1 VYVIILCIIIHEV
14 HVCKTQIKMELSKV
28 CRKRRRRALVLANL
42 TFIGCMIFFCVIF
55 YFIRNAAFKDNH
67 YSVYLQRQI
76 ADQIRTARDTLYVLY
91 GEGESDANTDN
102 HLHNYIRSTAS
113 RHTLGERRQAGHPG
127 RLHYSQH
134 GQSEYVDKLLK
145 RRRNGVFLEAG
156 AADGEALSNSLFFEL
171 HRNWTGILMEAN
183 PIRVKHLITRN
194 RDAFVVPACL
204 SVTTTPQVVK
214 FTMTATGK
222 GGAISSNINRGIWKA
237 FKYYAKSE
245 AFGEVY
251 VQCFPLMSVAAA
263 LNIQHIDYFSLDVE
277 GAEVPVLKTIDWKK
291 LTIDVI
297 TIEYNH
303 QKDILQSLRT
313 LFNETGLYK
322 EVGLMPVGTDE
333 TRAIDVVFMRR

>member
-1 VYVIILCIIIHEV
+1 
-14 HVCKTQIKMELSKV
+14 
-28 CRKRRRRALVLANL
+28 VLANL
-42 TFIGCMIFFCVIF
+42 TFIGCMIFFCMIF

-145 RRRNGVFLEAG
+145 GRRNGVFLEAG

>member
-1 VYVIILCIIIHEV
+1 
-14 HVCKTQIKMELSKV
+14 MELSKV

-145 RRRNGVFLEAG
+145 GRRNGVFLEAG

>member
-1 VYVIILCIIIHEV
+1 
-14 HVCKTQIKMELSKV
+14 M
-28 CRKRRRRALVLANL
+28 LANL
-42 TFIGCMIFFCVIF
+42 TFIGCMIFFCMIF

-145 RRRNGVFLEAG
+145 GRRNGVFLEAG